1 MQAVVEMRLPGFRQ
15 HPRRKVD
22 ALDDRGAALER
33 PRGKAGAAAE
43 IERAAEA
50 EGATAQGAGAAQR
63 RGDQLRAAVVQVP
76 DEVLV
81 EARRVV
87 VEERPDIARR
97 NGLLGRQRAETGEVE
112 ADAERILGL
121 DRHSAPQGGDRRVT
135 LAEREA
141 RPSEERVS
149 GRESRHELQH
159 LRGQIG
165 CGLMVALGE
174 RRLGMTEAAVGE
186 EVAGGAEERGHA
198 SGLLPAGI
206 AGSSRP

>member
-15 HPRRKVD
+15 HPRREVD

-50 EGATAQGAGAAQR
+50 EGAAAQGAGAAQR
-63 RGDQLRAAVVQVP
+63 GGDQLRAAVVQVP

-87 VEERPDIARR
+87 VEERPDIA
-97 NGLLGRQRAETGEVE
+97 GEMASSGRQRAETGEVE

-198 SGLLPAGI
+198 SGLLPAWI

>member
-1 MQAVVEMRLPGFRQ
+1 MQAVIEMRLPGFRQ

-22 ALDDRGAALER
+22 ALDHRGAALER
-33 PRGKAGAAAE
+33 PRREPGAAAE

-50 EGATAQGAGAAQR
+50 ERTTPQGAGAAQR
-63 RGDQLRAAVVQVP
+63 RGGQLRAAVVQVP

-81 EARRVV
+81 EAWRVV
-87 VEERPDIARR
+87 VEERPEIAWRNRLLRR
-97 NGLLGRQRAETGEVE
+97 PRAETGEVE

-121 DRHSAPQGGDRRVT
+121 DRQGEPQGGDRRVT

-141 RPSEERVS
+141 GPSEERVG
-149 GRESRHELQH
+149 GRELRHELQH

-165 CGLMVALGE
+165 CGLMVARRE
-174 RRLGMTEAAVGE
+174 RRPGVTEAAVGE

-198 SGLLPAGI
+198 SGLLPTGM